1 MLHEVA
7 ADGVAAQAGQHEEA
21 GILDAARGKHEL
33 ARLDPEPGSTL
44 PSCRCLD
51 DAPIT
56 FGQARHGRVQQHL
69 DVGRSFQVVTV
80 GDSEAHRP
88 AEVHGYGRH
97 RPVVQAG
104 RGKRSGR
111 LGVDLVP
118 LLPGDP
124 AQRKRVIEVA
134 RQLVLREGPSPT
146 VHPWPVGERGGI
158 EGCADAAPRPART
171 PERPHPRLVERV
183 IRGADRIGPRQ
194 LLGRLVEG
202 QAAALDQA
210 ARFLGDLLKADFDR
224 TGGVNECHLSVGDSS
239 GAMFIT
245 NGGAWRLA
253 GINYAVDGFFS
264 LTGSSTDQFDAAL
277 MDAGGLYVG
286 SGTNWGVH
294 HEHGTRRC
302 LRLYCTRISANLAW
316 INSVIDY
323 LPADDLQIEAMQV
336 TGNDV
341 SISFATTNRLYYV
354 QRSDDLNSGTW
365 TTFTNNVPGTGGI
378 VSVIDVN
385 AATLTNRFY
394 RLGLVP

>member
-1 MLHEVA
+1 MSGRRYQMRKECGMRSKITAAAIFFGMLFVGEAHVHAVIFKSTGDPGYNTNAPTGSLTNSGWQYEGYWSSYLGTPIAPRYFIAAKHVGGSIGDTYILNGFSYKTVASFSSPSSDLQIWKVDQTFPIYAPLYTNSNEV
-7 ADGVAAQAGQHEEA
+7 GQHCVVF
-21 GILDAARGKHEL
+21 GRGTQRGIPVILDQTNGWRW
-33 ARLDPEPGSTL
+33 GSG
-44 PSCRCLD
+44 
-51 DAPIT
+51 DAVKRW
-56 FGQARHGRVQQHL
+56 GEN
-69 DVGRSFQVVTV
+69 DVSSI
-80 GDSEAHRP
+80 D
-88 AEVHGYGRH
+88 
-97 RPVVQAG
+97 AG
-104 RGKRSGR
+104 G
-111 LGVDLVP
+111 P
-118 LLPGDP
+118 L
-124 AQRKRVIEVA
+124 
-134 RQLVLREGPSPT
+134 
-146 VHPWPVGERGGI
+146 
-158 EGCADAAPRPART
+158 
-171 PERPHPRLVERV
+171 
-183 IRGADRIGPRQ
+183 
-194 LLGRLVEG
+194 
-202 QAAALDQA
+202 
-210 ARFLGDLLKADFDR
+210 LGDLLKADFDR

-286 SGTNWGVH
+286 SGTNWEFITNTGPDVVS
-294 HEHGTRRC
+294 GF
-302 LRLYCTRISANLAW
+302 YCTRISANLAW